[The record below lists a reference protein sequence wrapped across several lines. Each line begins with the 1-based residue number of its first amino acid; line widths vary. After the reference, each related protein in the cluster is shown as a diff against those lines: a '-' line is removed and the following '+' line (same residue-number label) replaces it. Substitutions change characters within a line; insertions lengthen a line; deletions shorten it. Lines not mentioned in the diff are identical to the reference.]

1 MYSEDIGLYMQV
13 KPIRYRCVFC
23 NEMVAVYNTMQNMAA
38 STLIK
43 YQMIRVAVGELLRML
58 SFKDVFCETQI

>member
-13 KPIRYRCVFC
+13 KPIQYRCIFF

-38 STLIK
+38 STK
-43 YQMIRVAVGELLRML
+43 YQMIRVA
-58 SFKDVFCETQI
+58 FW

>member
-1 MYSEDIGLYMQV
+1 
-13 KPIRYRCVFC
+13 
-23 NEMVAVYNTMQNMAA
+23 MVAVYNTMQNMAA